1 VGATEKFSNTACLC
15 AFKYLFFCCAGMV
28 RTLCATQSITQT
40 DSLMWWCE
48 TKVE

>member
-1 VGATEKFSNTACLC
+1 
-15 AFKYLFFCCAGMV
+15 V

-40 DSLMWWCE
+40 DSLMCE